1 MSRCWRPQDP
11 GTGTRHKPSPRPGRG
26 DSPHRGQPRHSG
38 TGPAF
43 GRPPARAPTPRP
55 SLSGQPGAAQAR
67 VGSRRPR
74 PAHEHQLS
82 SPERGAFPELRS
94 LPAKAEVVRT
104 DVSGLRCC
112 SPGRTLASPA
122 GSGTEPR
129 GVASG
134 GPTAGE
140 PELSGEPPSEPR
152 ADGGGV
158 AAAAA
163 IRRRG
168 GQPRGGPPSGP
179 RRAYCSGA
187 ALREAGQKPKGS
199 YGGLRG
205 RWRLFGQPVPCSEG
219 PEAAAGASAGAA
231 SPPPGVAIETGW
243 LAQQRFPGWVGGRPA
258 RGVNPRLGGLSSERT
273 RPSPPPSLG

>member
-43 GRPPARAPTPRP
+43 GRPPALPLPGRLFPGSPGPRKP
-55 SLSGQPGAAQAR
+55 AWEAAAR
-67 VGSRRPR
+67 GRRTSIK
-74 PAHEHQLS
+74 LS

-122 GSGTEPR
+122 GSGTEPG

-231 SPPPGVAIETGW
+231 SP
-243 LAQQRFPGWVGGRPA
+243 A
-258 RGVNPRLGGLSSERT
+258 RRALP
-273 RPSPPPSLG
+273 